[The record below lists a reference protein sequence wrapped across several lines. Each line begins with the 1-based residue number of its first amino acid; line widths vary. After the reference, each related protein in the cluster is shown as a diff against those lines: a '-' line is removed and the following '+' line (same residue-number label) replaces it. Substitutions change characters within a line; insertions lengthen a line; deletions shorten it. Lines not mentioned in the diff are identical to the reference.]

1 MVLGVDGEKKR
12 DFDFL
17 ASIEVISGCDVSS
30 SLGGRW
36 LKFSVIIL
44 A

>member
-17 ASIEVISGCDVSS
+17 ASIEVISGCGVSS
-30 SLGGRW
+30 SLG
-36 LKFSVIIL
+36 LQMTKVLSVY
-44 A
+44 